1 VYHRVKLLTE
11 DDGMIYDHIK
21 PATFL
26 ERLNR
31 FTAHIAIDGRVE
43 KCHVKNTGRCW
54 ELLYHGAPVLV
65 QEIAARQRKTS
76 YDLIAVYKGERL
88 VNIDSSAPNRVFAEW
103 LSQGGLFKNTTLIK
117 PETKFGDSRFDFYV
131 EGDGRQAFVEVK
143 GVTLEDKGVARF
155 PDAPTE
161 RGIKHL
167 KDLMRCLEAGFEAYV
182 VFIVKMKGVIY
193 FEPNWDT
200 HPEFGR
206 VLCQAAE
213 LGVQVLALDCQVTE
227 NSITPGDPL
236 KVVLDKK

>member
-1 VYHRVKLLTE
+1 
-11 DDGMIYDHIK
+11 MIYDNIK
-21 PATFL
+21 PGTFL

-31 FTAHIAIDGRVE
+31 FTAYIEIEGQVE

-54 ELLYHGAPVLV
+54 ELLNYGAPVLV
-65 QEIAARQRKTS
+65 QEIDSPQRKTS

-88 VNIDSSAPNRVFAEW
+88 VNVDSSAPNRVFEEW
-103 LSQGGLFKNTTLIK
+103 LSQGGIFKNTTLIR
-117 PETKFGDSRFDFYV
+117 PEKRFGVSRFDFYV
-131 EGDGRQAFVEVK
+131 EGDGRRGFVEVK

-155 PDAPTE
+155 PDAPTQ